1 MAKTKTIQKF
11 LNKQL
16 YEMRNTLNAF
26 CTADDTSQLL
36 HSLRLN
42 AKKTK
47 AVVSMINDTSG
58 TKKLSIKKLKG
69 LFDHAGEIRTAQLN
83 IKALNEN
90 NIANEELEK
99 EQNIII
105 ETSSAEL
112 CICKKTY

>member
-16 YEMRNTLNAF
+16 YEMRSTLNAF
-26 CTADDTSQLL
+26 CTADDTTQLL
-36 HSLRLN
+36 HDLRLN

-47 AVVSMINDTSG
+47 AVVSMINHTLV
-58 TKKLSIKKLKG
+58 TEKKLSIKKLKR
-69 LFDHAGEIRTAQLN
+69 LFDHAGKIRTAQLN

-90 NIANEELEK
+90 NIANRELEK

-105 ETSSAEL
+105 EE
-112 CICKKTY
+112 